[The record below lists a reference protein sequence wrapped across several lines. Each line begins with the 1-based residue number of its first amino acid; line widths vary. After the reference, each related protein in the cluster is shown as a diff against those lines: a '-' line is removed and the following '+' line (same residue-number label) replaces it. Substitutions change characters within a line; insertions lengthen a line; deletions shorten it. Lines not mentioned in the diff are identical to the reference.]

1 VEAKMSSR
9 CDLPLAAVVLVM
21 LAAILISCGNNNPDQ
36 NRVLLTVAVTPA
48 TADPELLGVS
58 EVVFSANG
66 TFSEIP
72 SPALLTFA
80 APYTGAFSV
89 GTFNNQVIA
98 TIVSTGS
105 GTATL
110 QCVSGM
116 SGTVEVAAAASANNG
131 TNNTVSGIAQLTC
144 P

>member
-1 VEAKMSSR
+1 MKAKMSSR
-9 CDLPLAAVVLVM
+9 RAMVLAAVVMGM
-21 LAAILISCGNNNPDQ
+21 LAAILISCGNNNPNQ
-36 NRVLLTVAVTPA
+36 SRVLLAVAVTPA
-48 TADPELLGVS
+48 SADPQLLGAS
-58 EVVFSANG
+58 QVVFTANG
-66 TFSEIP
+66 TFSETP
-72 SPALLTFA
+72 SPAPLSFA
-80 APYTGAFSV
+80 PPYMGAFSV

-116 SGTVEVAAAASANNG
+116 SGTVAVAAVASANNG
-131 TNNTVSGIAQLTC
+131 TNNTVSGVAQLTC

>member
-9 CDLPLAAVVLVM
+9 ALSLAAVVLFM
-21 LAAILISCGNNNPDQ
+21 LGAILISCGNNNPNQ
-36 NRVLLTVAVTPA
+36 SRVLLTVAVTPA
-48 TADPELLGVS
+48 TADPQLLGVS
-58 EVVFSANG
+58 QVVFTANG
-66 TFSEIP
+66 TFSETP
-72 SPALLTFA
+72 SPAPLTFA

-116 SGTVEVAAAASANNG
+116 SGTVEVAAVASANNG

>member
-1 VEAKMSSR
+1 MSSR
-9 CDLPLAAVVLVM
+9 RHSLFASVLLF
-21 LAAILISCGNNNPDQ
+21 LAAILISCGNNNPNQ
-36 NRVLLTVAVTPA
+36 GRILLSVVVTPA
-48 TADPELLGVS
+48 TADPQMLDVS
-58 EVVFSANG
+58 QVEFTANG
-66 TFSEIP
+66 TFSQTP
-72 SPALLTFA
+72 SPAPLTFA

-98 TIVSTGS
+98 TIVSSGS

-116 SGTVEVAAAASANNG
+116 SGTVEVSAAALANNG
-131 TNNTVSGIAQLTC
+131 TNTTVSGTAQLTC